1 MRPMKVGDITLIKP
15 IGEGQYGV
23 VYKSTKDG
31 RQEYFATKV
40 LKREEMDRPGPK
52 KHLLNEI
59 KILRE
64 LDHPNIYKLVDTKM
78 TEKNYLLVMEYVNG
92 GCLSECLEKYK
103 KKYNASSFTEE
114 IVQYLMRQI
123 INAFEYI
130 HGKNIMHR
138 DIKLENIMVNFKN
151 ENDKNNLNLLN
162 AQIKIID
169 FGLAIKGF
177 GKTILGSP
185 LNMDPLILNRYHKS
199 LASHVCKDK
208 LIYDLKIDIW
218 SLGAICYQMLIGKSV
233 FNPSS
238 LDDLVKKVEDGYYR
252 VPTSLSKEIVSF
264 INGMLQYNPEKRLS
278 AEELAKH
285 PFLAKNIKNF
295 HKINTK
301 KVSKKISHNQLNI
314 NVKKN
319 NTIWSIFNK
328 DDEKVLLSIKGSQ
341 LKKANTI
348 SQSSMNFPVPS
359 PSGVI
364 STSFSNNNQTHYS
377 EISNNSNMSN
387 THNIPLAQAYNNIF
401 PDTSIYGQKMHID
414 NPMQNRQNIQN
425 IQRPNIQNP
434 QRPNIQNMQMPNTAM
449 PRNHIQRLK
458 SGNINPS
465 NKIYNNLNFN
475 RNIQRQENNTNNI
488 GNLVFNNNYFNNNS
502 PNCNGSTNNNDFDE
516 DKVCIIM

>member
-1 MRPMKVGDITLIKP
+1 MRAIKVGDITLIKA
-15 IGEGQYGV
+15 IGKGQYGV

-40 LKREEMDRPGPK
+40 LKREEMDRPGLK
-52 KHLLNEI
+52 KHLINEI
-59 KILRE
+59 NILRE
-64 LDHPNIYKLVDTKM
+64 LDHPNIYKLIDIKK

-92 GCLSECLEKYK
+92 GCLSECLEQYK

-123 INAFEYI
+123 IDAFEYI

-138 DIKLENIMVNFKN
+138 DIKLENIMVNFQN

-177 GKTILGSP
+177 GKTVLGSP
-185 LNMDPLILNRYHKS
+185 LNMDPLILNKYHKS
-199 LASHVCKDK
+199 LPSHVCKDK

-238 LDDLVKKVEDGYYR
+238 LDDLIKKVEEGNYR

-278 AEELAKH
+278 AEDLSNH
-285 PFLAKNIKNF
+285 PFLKKDIKKF
-295 HKINTK
+295 HKINTNK
-301 KVSKKISHNQLNI
+301 ISKKISHNQLNI
-314 NVKKN
+314 NVKNN
-319 NTIWSIFNK
+319 NTIWSIFNE

-341 LKKANTI
+341 LKKSNTI
-348 SQSSMNFPVPS
+348 SQSSINFPVPS
-359 PSGVI
+359 ASRVI

-377 EISNNSNMSN
+377 VISNNSNMSN
-387 THNIPLAQAYNNIF
+387 THNSPLIQTYNNIF
-401 PDTSIYGQKMHID
+401 PDTSIYGQKMHIN

-425 IQRPNIQNP
+425 IQRPNIQNI
-434 QRPNIQNMQMPNTAM
+434 QRPNREEPH
-449 PRNHIQRLK
+449 NHFQRLK
-458 SGNINPS
+458 SGNINPP
-465 NKIYNNLNFN
+465 NEIYNNLNFY
-475 RNIQRQENNTNNI
+475 RNAQNQEYNTNNI
-488 GNLVFNNNYFNNNS
+488 GNLVINKNCFNSNPPNY
-502 PNCNGSTNNNDFDE
+502 NGSPEINDFDE
-516 DKVCIIM
+516 NKVCIIM